1 MMKLAD
7 LGLEILQRV
16 TGLWERIR
24 YQVDKD
30 DKDHIK
36 KILHQPR
43 NYNCIDQTASAF
55 AEAVIRNA
63 ARYRESRKGKVGK
76 CTSIIFHEFIY
87 SSPEGGFLTAEE
99 RTAVEAEVVS
109 LFCGVPIRLAWH
121 EDPLTGISDLHVL
134 FGYHTQ
140 QSCPQVFLSSQYGAG
155 KPSFSYTAFI
165 AEKHINERLNRS
177 RAPNQNQLMTTA
189 DIGRKRRPQKTRES
203 QTPADILI
211 TLLGPDWDGRPEN
224 LLSVLKKKKIAVTR
238 HNDEFLSAVLPGRK
252 KAVRLYL
259 DELAQAYDRAKQ
271 RQMEAAKKAARKKKQ
286 LDSQAADDL

>member
-7 LGLEILQRV
+7 LGLAILQRA
-16 TGLWERIR
+16 TGLWDRIR

-36 KILHQPR
+36 KILHDPR
-43 NYNCIDQTASAF
+43 NYNCIHQTASAF

-63 ARYRESRKGKVGK
+63 ECYRESRKGKVGK

-87 SSPEGGFLTAEE
+87 SSPEGAFLTADE
-99 RTAVEAEVVS
+99 RTAIEAEIVS
-109 LFCGVPIRLAWH
+109 LFHDVPIRLAWH
-121 EDPLTGISDLHVL
+121 EDPVTGISDLHVL

-140 QSCPQVFLSSQYGAG
+140 EKSPRVFLSSQYGAG
-155 KPSFSYTAFI
+155 KPSFSHTAFVS
-165 AEKHINERLNRS
+165 EKSINERLNRA

-189 DIGRKRRPQKTRES
+189 DIGRKRRPKKSPES

-211 TLLGPDWDGRPEN
+211 TILGPDWDGSPKN
-224 LLSVLKKKKIAVTR
+224 VLAVLKKKKIAVTR

-259 DELAQAYDRAKQ
+259 EELTQAYDRAEQ
-271 RQMEAAKKAARKKKQ
+271 RQIAATKKAARKQKQ
-286 LDSQAADDL
+286 LDSRAADDL

>member
-7 LGLEILQRV
+7 LGLEILQRA
-16 TGLWERIR
+16 TGLWDRIR

-36 KILHQPR
+36 KILHRPR
-43 NYNCIDQTASAF
+43 NYNCIDQTAAAF

-63 ARYRESRKGKVGK
+63 ERYRESRKGKVGK

-87 SSPEGGFLTAEE
+87 SSVQGAFLTAQE
-99 RTAVEAEVVS
+99 RTVVEAEVVS

-121 EDPLTGISDLHVL
+121 EDPSTGISDLHVL

-140 QSCPQVFLSSQYGAG
+140 EDSPRVFLSFHYGAG
-155 KPSFSYTAFI
+155 KPSFSHSGFVT
-165 AEKHINERLNRS
+165 EKRINERLNRARGPNES
-177 RAPNQNQLMTTA
+177 RLVSTA
-189 DIGRKRRPQKTRES
+189 DIGRERRPKQSRET

-211 TLLGPDWDGRPEN
+211 SILGSDWDGRQES
-224 LLSVLKKKKIAVTR
+224 LLAALKKKQIPVTR
-238 HNDEFLSAVLPGRK
+238 HNDEFLSAILPGRK

-271 RQMEAAKKAARKKKQ
+271 RQIASTKKAARKKKQ
-286 LDSQAADDL
+286 LGSQAADDL